1 MRGRVGQKRIPRYS
15 SDIAMNSTPR
25 PVETQADPGRPSS
38 LTEATSLAASNQ
50 YLARIDPYPEN
61 RFSGRGIVLCG
72 GGIRYFTNAWIAISL
87 LRHVGVTLPIQFWY
101 LGPTEMDG
109 RMRDLLA
116 SKGAQCVD
124 GHEIRKVIPARILN
138 GWELKA
144 YAALNCS
151 FREVLLLDAD
161 NMVAVN
167 PEYLFETSQYRET
180 GAIFWSDFGNLQPE
194 NKIWSLL
201 GIEFRD
207 EPELESGQLIMDKQR
222 CWKALSLAMWINE
235 YSDFYYQYVYGDKET
250 FHLAFHKAGTPYSMP
265 NRRVERITGT
275 MLQYDFD
282 GRLVFQHRNTQ
293 KWDFFG
299 ENAIINNFHGETECR
314 LFLESLREQWDGRVR
329 TTVSAPSPRP
339 HARFKPF
346 RFRPKTYDRTVFYS
360 IVESNEYQLPDSFK
374 DDDIIIDI
382 GVHIGAFS
390 FACLQR
396 NAGQVIGFEP
406 EQENFD
412 LARDHLAVFRDR
424 CRLIRKAVWR
434 SDVSVPELSFGG
446 YLVAVDEINTGGGSV
461 LDDHWEKIGIPAN
474 NPGNGAIV
482 SVIGLDEI
490 LREFP
495 RVRMLKLDCEGSEW
509 PILLTSRELGR
520 VDAICGEFHLPSSYS
535 WTPTSAALNGLGT
548 WNPER
553 LQRFLEQYYSVV
565 KIRKSDVGLGYFSA
579 TGSFHFSVNR

>member
-1 MRGRVGQKRIPRYS
+1 MVAC
-15 SDIAMNSTPR
+15 DH
-25 PVETQADPGRPSS
+25 
-38 LTEATSLAASNQ
+38 

-61 RFSGRGIVLCG
+61 RFSGQGIVLCG

-101 LGPTEMDG
+101 LGPTEMDP

-116 SKGAQCVD
+116 LKSVECVD

-144 YAALNCS
+144 YAALNCR
-151 FREVLLLDAD
+151 FREVLLMDAD

-167 PEYLFETSQYRET
+167 PEYLFETPQYRET

-194 NKIWSLL
+194 NKIWGLL

-207 EPELESGQLIMDKQR
+207 EPEFESGQLVIDKQR
-222 CWKALSLAMWINE
+222 CWKAMTLAMWINE
-235 YSDFYYQYVYGDKET
+235 YSDFYYRYVYGDKET
-250 FHLAFHKAGTPYSMP
+250 FHLAFHKSGAPYSMP
-265 NRRVERITGT
+265 DRRVVGITGT

-282 GRLVFQHRNTQ
+282 GRLVFQHRNTR

-299 ENAIINNFHGETECR
+299 ENPIIHDFHWEAECR

-329 TTVSAPSPRP
+329 ATISAPSLSQP
-339 HARFKPF
+339 ARFKPF
-346 RFRPKTYDRTVFYS
+346 RFRPKTCDWTVFYS
-360 IVESNEYQLPDSFK
+360 IVGSNEYQLPDSFN
-374 DDDIIIDI
+374 DDDVIIDI

-396 NAGQVIGFEP
+396 GAGRVVGFEV
-406 EQENFD
+406 EQQNFD
-412 LARDHLAVFRDR
+412 LACDHLALFRDR
-424 CRLIRKAVWR
+424 CRLIQKAVWR
-434 SDVSVPELSFGG
+434 SDVAETELSFGG
-446 YLVAVDEINTGGGSV
+446 YPTTTDGVNTGGGSV
-461 LDDHWEKIGIPAN
+461 LDGHWDQPDMSPSNIGYRAAVPT
-474 NPGNGAIV
+474 
-482 SVIGLDEI
+482 IGLDEI

-520 VDAICGEFHLPSSYS
+520 VEAICGEFHLPSSYS
-535 WTPTSAALNGLGT
+535 WTPTSAALSDLGT
-548 WNPER
+548 WSPER
-553 LQRFLEQYYSVV
+553 LKQFLEQHYSVV
-565 KIRKSDVGLGYFSA
+565 TISKSHDGLG
-579 TGSFHFSVNR
+579 HFIASGRIHPTSSG